1 MHTIFSK
8 KAAAIVEEIIV
19 KANTTLSSGYSVENA
34 YQTIRERILSGDLQA
49 GQWLRESD
57 LAQSIGVSRTPV
69 REALRRLSAE
79 GLVLHE
85 RNRGV
90 QVQSWSTKDLDE
102 VFGLRSLLEP
112 WGAALAANCGTVD
125 LDYLTRNTDDM
136 EVATNQNKLDVVQ
149 LTEVNNL
156 FHRTIL
162 EASGNDH
169 LRSIVNSIIQVPLVR
184 RTFAYYKP
192 ESLRRSVVH
201 HRELVHALQ
210 ARDAVWAEATMRAHI
225 HAGWAEIRHK
235 GRSGLNV
242 EGFGEI

>member
-1 MHTIFSK
+1 M
-8 KAAAIVEEIIV
+8 VE
-19 KANTTLSSGYSVENA
+19 ANTTPSSGYSVENA

-102 VFGLRSLLEP
+102 IFGLRSLLEP
-112 WGAALAANCGTVD
+112 WGASLAANRGTID
-125 LDYLTRNTDDM
+125 LDYLTRITDDM
-136 EVATNQNKLDVVQ
+136 EIATDQNKPDTVQ

-156 FHRTIL
+156 FHRAIL

-169 LRSIVNSIIQVPLVR
+169 LCSLVTSIIQVPLVR

-192 ESLRRSVVH
+192 ESLRRSVAH
-201 HRELVHALQ
+201 HRELINALR
-210 ARDAVWAEATMRAHI
+210 ARDALWAEATMRAHI
-225 HAGWAEIRHK
+225 HTGWAEIRNE
-235 GRSGLNV
+235 GRSGFSV
-242 EGFGEI
+242 ECFGEI